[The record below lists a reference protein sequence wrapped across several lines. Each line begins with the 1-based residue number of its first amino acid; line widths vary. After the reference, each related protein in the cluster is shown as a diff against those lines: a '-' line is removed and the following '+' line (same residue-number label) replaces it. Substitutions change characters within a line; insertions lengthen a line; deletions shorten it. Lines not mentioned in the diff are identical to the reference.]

1 MRKINIKN
9 VVVIVV
15 ALAGLFMLNGLIVN
29 NSKPVQAS
37 VRNAKTVKIRSYL
50 LSKLTLAVMQFCIL
64 FHHLELIALL
74 KLKMV
79 VLLKSIK

>member
-37 VRNAKTVKIRSYL
+37 VRNAKTVKKNQV
-50 LSKLTLAVMQFCIL
+50 LSRC
-64 FHHLELIALL
+64 
-74 KLKMV
+74 
-79 VLLKSIK
+79 SII